1 MIYIVRHGQTD
12 WNKSKQLQG
21 HNPIPINIIG
31 RREANIVR
39 KVIET
44 LNFDR
49 IISSD
54 LLRAKQTAEIIN
66 KNLSKDIILEVL
78 IMEI

>member
-31 RREANIVR
+31 R
-39 KVIET
+39 IE
-44 LNFDR
+44 
-49 IISSD
+49 
-54 LLRAKQTAEIIN
+54 
-66 KNLSKDIILEVL
+66 
-78 IMEI
+78 